1 LSNIIFILVLIISIF
16 EVIYKTLKKKKSL
29 FVISVLAS
37 ILTAKA
43 QENDGITLTVI
54 IENILNNDGHILSAL
69 HNEESFLKVMD

>member
-1 LSNIIFILVLIISIF
+1 MSNIIFILVLIISIF